1 MKIYLSDILKY
12 KLLIIIMLGCRKP
25 LLNVGKYK
33 RELFCIEK
41 KNILKIPYISPIN
54 DLVLNILENL
64 AFSDRANTVINIRSP
79 KTSLVYVRPV
89 VKT

>member
-1 MKIYLSDILKY
+1 
-12 KLLIIIMLGCRKP
+12 MLGCRKP

-64 AFSDRANTVINIRSP
+64 AFSDRANTVFNIRSP

-89 VKT
+89 VKTKKVQLKMATDSR